1 MLGGMTQSRFLRST
15 AQLVALVVLS
25 LAMAAGASAALPR
38 NVDLNLA
45 NQAELEMVKGI
56 GPQLSERI
64 LAERANGRFE
74 NWADF
79 IARMK
84 GIGPSHASRLSAAG
98 LRIAGQRYVAAT
110 LDQAGSGA
118 AAGPPPK

>member
-1 MLGGMTQSRFLRST
+1 MNGILGAMRFPSPARW
-15 AQLVALVVLS
+15 
-25 LAMAAGASAALPR
+25 LAIAALWLAFGPLAAAAQR
-38 NVDLNLA
+38 TTDLNLA

-74 NWADF
+74 SWDDF

-84 GIGPSHASRLSAAG
+84 GIGPSHATRLSAAG
-98 LRIAGQRYVAAT
+98 LRVGAQAY
-110 LDQAGSGA
+110 AGSGA
-118 AAGPPPK
+118 APAVPAAPAK